1 MLLFFHK
8 NRCPILSLLRGLSRW
23 FRRVEIII
31 EKRRGS
37 HTCGSPPRF
46 PYLPDVSMFPRRR
59 KGWVILKVGKKQE
72 KEPQC
77 TQKGENGIDRP
88 GSGTGVQPNI
98 RSVFQKKERILLHL
112 NHTTAFRKLSQGLHL
127 GTKVLG
133 SHHRA
138 VVWSRRALGSKR
150 EEQRRRLDYS
160 PSLPIQPRIFM
171 HLLSSEPSHPTFS
184 SY

>member
-1 MLLFFHK
+1 MCLWVWAKFSY
-8 NRCPILSLLRGLSRW
+8 LS
-23 FRRVEIII
+23 
-31 EKRRGS
+31 
-37 HTCGSPPRF
+37 
-46 PYLPDVSMFPRRR
+46 DVSMFTRGS
-59 KGWVILKVGKKQE
+59 KGWVTLEIGEDQE
-72 KEPQC
+72 KEPQS
-77 TQKGENGIDRP
+77 TQKGEDGIYHP

-112 NHTTAFRKLSQGLHL
+112 NHTTAFRKLSQGVHL

-160 PSLPIQPRIFM
+160 PSLPIQPRSFM

>member
-1 MLLFFHK
+1 MCLWVWAKFSY
-8 NRCPILSLLRGLSRW
+8 LS
-23 FRRVEIII
+23 
-31 EKRRGS
+31 
-37 HTCGSPPRF
+37 
-46 PYLPDVSMFPRRR
+46 DVSMFTRGS
-59 KGWVILKVGKKQE
+59 KGWVTLEIGEDQE
-72 KEPQC
+72 KEPQS
-77 TQKGENGIDRP
+77 TQKGEDGIYHP

-160 PSLPIQPRIFM
+160 PSLPIQSRIFM